1 MVIFRSQFSSFKPE
15 IFYNYWKNALF
26 FSVAE
31 ISPEKERS
39 LVQDPWKIIV
49 AEELPQKF
57 TPKFVDTLQN
67 QNGND
72 SQETTTRKK
81 ECLSDELRG
90 PKIVKVTYTYKTMK
104 SVRSSIHTFG
114 LETKYSNK
122 KYISFL
128 LDISL
133 LNWTRWW
140 FSVVSMRSNETYPNT
155 QIVMEFSKYVKKR
168 WKTTEFPYKG
178 VYVCN
183 LACKTGFSYISVFE
197 QVIFGEYV
205 YWNHFLLTVGNQFIN
220 YKFVFIAV
228 GCLFLHQKSYWYFDV
243 YWARAIHNLLKI
255 LFLLKLNSYLQY
267 RIWEYKSI

>member
-39 LVQDPWKIIV
+39 LVQDAWKIIV

-140 FSVVSMRSNETYPNT
+140 FSVVSMRSNETYTNT
-155 QIVMEFSKYVKKR
+155 QFDGIFEICEETLKNNRIPIQRGLCMQFSMQNRFFIYFCFWTSDIWWICLLESFSAYC
-168 WKTTEFPYKG
+168 WKP
-178 VYVCN
+178 VY
-183 LACKTGFSYISVFE
+183 
-197 QVIFGEYV
+197 
-205 YWNHFLLTVGNQFIN
+205 
-220 YKFVFIAV
+220 
-228 GCLFLHQKSYWYFDV
+228 
-243 YWARAIHNLLKI
+243 
-255 LFLLKLNSYLQY
+255 
-267 RIWEYKSI
+267 